1 MARMAETDEAFLR
14 ESPRRVRVVV
24 DINRP
29 VASVWDELVG
39 DDPMSFC
46 GGITAIRWTSA
57 RPFGVGTTRTAT
69 VLRLLRVRERYVSWD
84 DLHRKVFV
92 GVGANLPVLRRF
104 AEEYVVEPRD
114 DDGCRFIWTAAWE
127 PSAGTRFANRL
138 NYAIFTWFARDIE
151 RHFSP
156 RDR

>member
-1 MARMAETDEAFLR
+1 MAQMAETDETFIR
-14 ESPRRVRVVV
+14 DSPRRVRAEV
-24 DINRP
+24 DINRSA
-29 VASVWDELVG
+29 ASVWDELVG
-39 DDPMSFC
+39 DEPMAFC
-46 GGITAIRWTSA
+46 RGISEIRWTST

-69 VLRLLRVRERYVSWD
+69 VLGVLRVRERYVSWD

-114 DDGCRFIWTAAWE
+114 DDGCRFTWTAAWE
-127 PSAGTRFANRL
+127 PSAVTRFADRL
-138 NYAIFTWFARDIE
+138 NYAIFSWFARDIE

-156 RDR
+156 